1 MTWNK
6 CPPHAAL
13 PVALG
18 LNGDADGVRAS
29 EPSRW
34 YVGRLILF
42 LKQNSG
48 MLQKM
53 NWVKALLL
61 LSCLIVEC
69 ADLVTTNVILD
80 HGFTELNPFMRL
92 AQTWLG
98 EWWLIPKLSL
108 TFVVMWLLSRSNNL
122 YNISLVVALCSTPVL
137 NNLIIIAGMK

>member
-1 MTWNK
+1 
-6 CPPHAAL
+6 
-13 PVALG
+13 
-18 LNGDADGVRAS
+18 
-29 EPSRW
+29 
-34 YVGRLILF
+34 
-42 LKQNSG
+42 
-48 MLQKM
+48 M
-53 NWVKALLL
+53 NWVKVVLL

-80 HGFTELNPFMRL
+80 HGFSELNPFMRL

>member
-1 MTWNK
+1 
-6 CPPHAAL
+6 
-13 PVALG
+13 
-18 LNGDADGVRAS
+18 
-29 EPSRW
+29 
-34 YVGRLILF
+34 
-42 LKQNSG
+42 
-48 MLQKM
+48 M

-80 HGFTELNPFMRL
+80 HAFTELNPFMRL
-92 AQTWLG
+92 VQTWLG

-108 TFVVMWLLSRSNNL
+108 TFAVMWLLSRSNNL

>member
-48 MLQKM
+48 MLQ
-53 NWVKALLL
+53 
-61 LSCLIVEC
+61 
-69 ADLVTTNVILD
+69 
-80 HGFTELNPFMRL
+80 R
-92 AQTWLG
+92 
-98 EWWLIPKLSL
+98 
-108 TFVVMWLLSRSNNL
+108 
-122 YNISLVVALCSTPVL
+122 
-137 NNLIIIAGMK
+137 

>member
-18 LNGDADGVRAS
+18 TSTVLCRMSAVRAS

-48 MLQKM
+48 MLQ
-53 NWVKALLL
+53 
-61 LSCLIVEC
+61 
-69 ADLVTTNVILD
+69 
-80 HGFTELNPFMRL
+80 R
-92 AQTWLG
+92 
-98 EWWLIPKLSL
+98 
-108 TFVVMWLLSRSNNL
+108 
-122 YNISLVVALCSTPVL
+122 
-137 NNLIIIAGMK
+137 